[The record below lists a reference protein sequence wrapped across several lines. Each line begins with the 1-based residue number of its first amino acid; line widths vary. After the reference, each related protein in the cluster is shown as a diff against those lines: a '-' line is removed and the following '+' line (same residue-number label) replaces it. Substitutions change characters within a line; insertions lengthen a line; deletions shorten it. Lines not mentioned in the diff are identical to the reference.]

1 MHNIKSPKYSM
12 HFLLMSGLKGRDLAF
27 FVAGTGEGVVWLM
40 AFLNGR
46 PVVVSRRG

>member
-27 FVAGTGEGVVWLM
+27 FVAGTWGGSGVADGFPEWQ
-40 AFLNGR
+40 ASG
-46 PVVVSRRG
+46 G